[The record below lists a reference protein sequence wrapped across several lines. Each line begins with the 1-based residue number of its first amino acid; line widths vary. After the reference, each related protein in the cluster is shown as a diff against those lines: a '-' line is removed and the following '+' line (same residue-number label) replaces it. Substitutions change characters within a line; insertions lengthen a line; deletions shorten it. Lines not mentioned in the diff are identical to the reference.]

1 MCKICSKYLYTVEK
15 SFHTCDFSLLLL
27 LLSILNTLKSA
38 FDLEKNKSCNH
49 IYNLIHISFYNTY
62 VFSILYK

>member
-15 SFHTCDFSLLLL
+15 SFNTYDFSFLL
-27 LLSILNTLKSA
+27 LLSILNTLKSV